1 VLCVH
6 VLYFWKDLDAP
17 LREIARV
24 LKPVAVW
31 DCCSEPGLT
40 SQPLHRFRQKST
52 VFLRSR
58 K

>member
-1 VLCVH
+1 MRRFNSLIVVGL
-6 VLYFWKDLDAP
+6 LLGA
-17 LREIARV
+17 LSA
-24 LKPVAVW
+24 AQ
-31 DCCSEPGLT
+31 PGLT